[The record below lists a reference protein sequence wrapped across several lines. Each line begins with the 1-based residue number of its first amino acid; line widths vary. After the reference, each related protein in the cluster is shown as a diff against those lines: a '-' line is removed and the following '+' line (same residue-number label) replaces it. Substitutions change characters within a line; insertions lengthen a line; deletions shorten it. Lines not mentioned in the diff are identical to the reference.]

1 MNLPGCLAPRAALRS
16 VVLKP
21 SVNHSVRYVGW
32 KIATSTYPTSKTS
45 LIRSSS
51 EYFWNFSIG
60 QWVSAGARPW
70 YAWKHSIQPFAYRSA
85 PGTQL
90 SGAAFQ

>member
-1 MNLPGCLAPRAALRS
+1 MNLPGCFFPISALRS

-21 SVNHSVRYVGW
+21 SVYHSFRFVGW
-32 KIATSTYPTSKTS
+32 KMATSTCPSSKTS
-45 LIRSSS
+45 FIRSSS
-51 EYFWNFSIG
+51 EYFWKCSIV
-60 QWVSAGARPW
+60 QCVSGGPRPW
-70 YAWKHSIQPFAYRSA
+70 YAWKHSIQPLAYCSA